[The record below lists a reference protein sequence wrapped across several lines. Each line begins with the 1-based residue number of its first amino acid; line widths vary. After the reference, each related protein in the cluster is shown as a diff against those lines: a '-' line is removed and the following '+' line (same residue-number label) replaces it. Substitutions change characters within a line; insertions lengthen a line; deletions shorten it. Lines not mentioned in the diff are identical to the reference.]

1 MLRFSLLCPPRGI
14 NDVAYIRMLQSVV
27 GERFSWDPDEVVEVS
42 EADAAVW
49 ADGVR
54 AVRVRAD
61 GVEMAVAGPPE
72 MAARRT
78 RTRSGSFREP
88 GK

>member
-1 MLRFSLLCPPRGI
+1 
-14 NDVAYIRMLQSVV
+14 VAYIRMLQSVV

-42 EADAAVW
+42 EAVAAVW

-61 GVEMAVAGPPE
+61 GVEMAVTGPPE
-72 MAARRT
+72 MATRRT
-78 RTRSGSFREP
+78 RARTRTY
-88 GK
+88 

>member
-1 MLRFSLLCPPRGI
+1 M
-14 NDVAYIRMLQSVV
+14 AYIRMLQSVV

-42 EADAAVW
+42 EAQAVIW

-61 GVEMAVAGPPE
+61 GVEMAVTRQPE
-72 MAARRT
+72 TAARRT
-78 RTRSGSFREP
+78 RTRSAARY
-88 GK
+88 

>member
-1 MLRFSLLCPPRGI
+1 M
-14 NDVAYIRMLQSVV
+14 AYIRMLQSVV

-61 GVEMAVAGPPE
+61 GVEMAVTRQPE

-78 RTRSGSFREP
+78 RTRSAARY
-88 GK
+88 